1 MNRAATTGRSN
12 ARPWDRNQ
20 LAWTLAIPRA
30 GSMDRDYAV
39 DFVLNIV
46 AILYDG
52 AVLKTVCAAPVNCFN
67 DQLTSSDVHGLHALG
82 ISISA
87 YATLNIVENTLFVL
101 ICVALGALLF
111 WRRSD
116 EPMAL
121 FCSFM
126 LVLFGAA
133 LTSIL
138 SEGRAPLSL
147 GWYVLIEFLYF
158 LGQVSLLLFFFHLFP
173 TGRFVPR
180 WTRWSA
186 LLYAGYTV
194 WTIISF
200 TPVSSPQGARCPP
213 VLWSDFD
220 NRGGPGL
227 SLPARLHPEPA
238 PTDEVGS
245 ICLFLHNRRLH
256 HYTYCYPLSLSPGEF
271 DINFRQT
278 H

>member
-1 MNRAATTGRSN
+1 MI
-12 ARPWDRNQ
+12 
-20 LAWTLAIPRA
+20 TLLI
-30 GSMDRDYAV
+30 
-39 DFVLNIV
+39 FVLNIV
-46 AILYDG
+46 AIPYYG

-138 SEGRAPLSL
+138 SEGLAPLSL
-147 GWYVLIEFLYF
+147 
-158 LGQVSLLLFFFHLFP
+158 
-173 TGRFVPR
+173 R
-180 WTRWSA
+180 
-186 LLYAGYTV
+186 
-194 WTIISF
+194 
-200 TPVSSPQGARCPP
+200 
-213 VLWSDFD
+213 
-220 NRGGPGL
+220 PGM
-227 SLPARLHPEPA
+227 
-238 PTDEVGS
+238 
-245 ICLFLHNRRLH
+245 C
-256 HYTYCYPLSLSPGEF
+256 
-271 DINFRQT
+271 
-278 H
+278 